1 MAYGDFKDLNR
12 KKAAD
17 KVSRDKAFNIA
28 KNPKYDEYQRG
39 FASMV
44 YKFFDKR
51 ISGSGIKNK
60 NISKKQLSE
69 ELQKP
74 VIRKFNK
81 RKVHSPSID
90 NIWGVDLA
98 DMQFISKLN
107 KRFKFLSCVIDIY
120 IKYACV
126 IPLKDKKRITNTNA
140 FQECLDESDCKPNKI
155 WVDKGSEFYNRSMK
169 SWLEKK
175 Y

>member
-12 KKAAD
+12 KTAAD
-17 KVSRDKAFNIA
+17 KVSRDKPFNIA
-28 KNPKYDEYQRG
+28 KNPKYNEYHRG

-51 ISGSGIKNK
+51 VSGSGIKNK

-81 RKVHSPSID
+81 RKVHSHFID
-90 NIWGVDLA
+90 NIWGADLA
-98 DMQFISKLN
+98 YMQLIRKFN
-107 KRFKFLSCVIDIY
+107 KRFRFLLCIIDTY
-120 IKYACV
+120 SKYAWV
-126 IPLKDKKRITNTNA
+126 IALKDKKGITTTNI
-140 FQECLDESDCKPNKI
+140 FQKMMVLDSILVENI
-155 WVDKGSEFYNRSMK
+155 LYLTVA
-169 SWLEKK
+169 
-175 Y
+175 